1 MNSPFLLYGSYGYTG
16 SLIADEAARR
26 GMQPILAGRDA
37 NRLKAQAD
45 LLNLDFCPITLGDPG
60 AIETALQEVPLVLNC
75 AGPFRYTSKP
85 IVDACLRVGRHYLDI
100 TGEIQVFEELVL
112 RDHEAR
118 QAGVMLL
125 PGLGFDV
132 VPTDC
137 LAAHLKQ
144 RLPFASTLTL
154 AISTS
159 GGGISRGTLL
169 TTIEGLPGKGIV
181 RRGGKLTQVPLF
193 EKTQM
198 VDFGRGPRTAINVP
212 WGDVSTAYYST
223 GIPNIEDYIA
233 LPKSVIRMSRLVRP
247 LIGLTS
253 KPLVQRL
260 LRWAVMRSRPGP
272 SAEERRHSVSRLWG
286 EVKDN
291 LGHSVISR
299 METPDGYTLTAETAL
314 AGVERVLSGDF
325 KPGFQTPSLAYGA
338 DFILDFEGVKREDI
352 HSK

>member
-16 SLIADEAARR
+16 SLIADLVAKR
-26 GMQPILAGRDA
+26 GLQPILSGRDS

-45 LLNLDFCPITLGDPG
+45 RLNLEYSPITLGEPG
-60 AIETALQEVPLVLNC
+60 ALEVALETVPLVLNC
-75 AGPFRYTSKP
+75 AGPFHHTFKP
-85 IVDACLRVGRHYLDI
+85 VVDACLRVGRHYLDI
-100 TGEIQVFEELVL
+100 TGEIQVFEALASL
-112 RDHEAR
+112 DHEAR
-118 QAGVMLL
+118 QAGIMLL
-125 PGLGFDV
+125 PGIGFDV

-144 RLPFASTLTL
+144 RLPSASALTL
-154 AISTS
+154 AIGMS

-181 RRGGKLTQVPLF
+181 RRDGKLVQVTLF
-193 EKTQM
+193 DKTRE
-198 VDFGRGPRTAINVP
+198 VDFGRGPRTAINIP

-233 LPKSVIRMSRLVRP
+233 LPKSVIRMARLARP
-247 LIGLTS
+247 LIGITS
-253 KPLVQRL
+253 IPVVQRL
-260 LRWAVMRSRPGP
+260 FRWAAVRSRPGP
-272 SAEERRHSVSRLWG
+272 TAEVRGHSRCRIWG

-291 LGHSVISR
+291 QGRSVITR

-352 HSK
+352 HSE